1 MKDSFVINKIKFT
14 IETKSNELYEEQR
27 DEVNKFV
34 TRREK
39 DFVDEM
45 NIEYTKDRAL
55 FEKLKKGASKL
66 ENLEKIQTFAGE
78 YHYKMKNIDVYVKD
92 NGEYY
97 AFVINNQKVVI
108 VGNPDLNTRE
118 FPFRIVREILVRKME
133 DQKKIFT
140 HATGVCVGGKGF
152 CIIAGSGSGKT
163 TLATIL
169 MEDSKNV
176 KFISNDRVF
185 VESKNGGL
193 TMSQFPIPIVYAM
206 GTVKGSPKLTEYFN
220 ENKLTEKVF
229 QKKLVETQDKQKL
242 EFELTAIEN
251 VFDCELINEH
261 KIDVI
266 IIPKFNKN
274 LNGNVANVSIVDKTF
289 AEAIL
294 KQNSFTPYDTESKR
308 SEWIIKRQTTVDDLI
323 KNQKEVINEELKM
336 PIVYVEYGIE
346 SDYKV
351 IMESINKTLSCK
363 EDGVQQS
370 TIHDNDDIEWRSL
383 W

>member
-1 MKDSFVINKIKFT
+1 M
-14 IETKSNELYEEQR
+14 
-27 DEVNKFV
+27 
-34 TRREK
+34 
-39 DFVDEM
+39 
-45 NIEYTKDRAL
+45 
-55 FEKLKKGASKL
+55 
-66 ENLEKIQTFAGE
+66 
-78 YHYKMKNIDVYVKD
+78 
-92 NGEYY
+92 
-97 AFVINNQKVVI
+97 
-108 VGNPDLNTRE
+108 
-118 FPFRIVREILVRKME
+118 FR
-133 DQKKIFT
+133 
-140 HATGVCVGGKGF
+140 
-152 CIIAGSGSGKT
+152 
-163 TLATIL
+163 
-169 MEDSKNV
+169 
-176 KFISNDRVF
+176 
-185 VESKNGGL
+185 
-193 TMSQFPIPIVYAM
+193 
-206 GTVKGSPKLTEYFN
+206 
-220 ENKLTEKVF
+220 
-229 QKKLVETQDKQKL
+229 
-242 EFELTAIEN
+242 
-251 VFDCELINEH
+251 